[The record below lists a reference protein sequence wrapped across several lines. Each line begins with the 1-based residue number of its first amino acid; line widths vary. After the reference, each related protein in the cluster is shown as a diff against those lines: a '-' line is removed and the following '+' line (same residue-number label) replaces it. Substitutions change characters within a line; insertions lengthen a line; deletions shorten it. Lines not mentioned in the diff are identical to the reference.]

1 MTEILIIYHIET
13 SPLICPAD
21 QWTGLY
27 MIGTSIMKELNGISC
42 CYPDYTTIPI
52 KTSGT
57 YLCFSIDFNPQKW
70 NGARLL
76 SSEVASRVAEQ
87 PEY

>member
-1 MTEILIIYHIET
+1 
-13 SPLICPAD
+13 
-21 QWTGLY
+21 
-27 MIGTSIMKELNGISC
+27 MKELNGISC

-57 YLCFSIDFNPQKW
+57 YLCFSIDFDHQKW
-70 NGARLL
+70 KGARLL
-76 SSEVASRVAEQ
+76 SSEVAPRVAEQ